1 MQLHPKKIGF
11 NNKENLRAQ
20 SGQKSPLQL
29 KTNVRTPL
37 ASKTYNQDKNNRS
50 ELPIKR
56 NPSNSFLTKA
66 SQERENR
73 VNYESLSNK
82 TRYNSCTAINLQ
94 KRQRSSSHLASV
106 HAEGPKER
114 KRIKQRY
121 SYRTRQGV
129 QINNPNKVNQDS
141 LLIKTNLA
149 ERSTNLYAIADGHGV
164 FGHLVSQFI
173 VKNMSK
179 IY

>member
-1 MQLHPKKIGF
+1 MQLNPKRVPF
-11 NNKENLRAQ
+11 NNKENLRSQ
-20 SGQKSPLQL
+20 SGQKSPLQM
-29 KTNVRTPL
+29 KTGGKTPL
-37 ASKTYNQDKNNRS
+37 TSKTFNHDKNNRS

-56 NPSNSFLTKA
+56 NPSNSFLSKP
-66 SQERENR
+66 QEREHR
-73 VNYESLSNK
+73 PNYESLNSK
-82 TRYNSCTAINLQ
+82 TRYNSCTAINFQ
-94 KRQRSSSHLASV
+94 KRQRSTSHFTSAV
-106 HAEGPKER
+106 AEESKE
-114 KRIKQRY
+114 KKKIKQKY

-149 ERSTNLYAIADGHGV
+149 DRNTNLYAIADGHGV